1 MMNDMLAPWI
11 NDMTA
16 QHVFD
21 PNVLR
26 KLKAEA
32 IILHQLPISIVNAEL
47 YGSYLTTLNPLWQP
61 LSVQTMRDEILKVYA
76 AFVKKIQSRIA
87 ITTDVW
93 ICDNQYYK
101 FMAITAYFI
110 EDSWI
115 LQSWI
120 LRYNVYSFH

>member
-1 MMNDMLAPWI
+1 MNDMLAPWI

-76 AFVKKIQSRIA
+76 AFVEENSEQN
-87 ITTDVW
+87 
-93 ICDNQYYK
+93 CN
-101 FMAITAYFI
+101 
-110 EDSWI
+110 
-115 LQSWI
+115 
-120 LRYNVYSFH
+120 YN

>member
-61 LSVQTMRDEILKVYA
+61 LSVHTMRDEILKVYA
-76 AFVKKIQSRIA
+76 AFVEENS
-87 ITTDVW
+87 
-93 ICDNQYYK
+93 
-101 FMAITAYFI
+101 
-110 EDSWI
+110 E
-115 LQSWI
+115 
-120 LRYNVYSFH
+120 